1 MQRRW
6 TSCRSLERLWH
17 DQDGPPSII
26 RPWLHTLTVL
36 HFYHHITQF
45 SIIFPDVSNGWSL
58 PTILAEALSTLY
70 ASHRRWKEPVRDS
83 TCALLAWEKKFQ
95 KQGLFQVRV
104 QEHTATASSVANV
117 RNVLVYLLLQPFA
130 SGPVFGS
137 STVLPGSPRFYRFLA
152 GCKLHP
158 VTHSFPRVNKWWLPA
173 MTQCSAWLP
182 KLVVT
187 SNSVYHLVADVCKI
201 PTFLVQ
207 TPLSVKS

>member
-1 MQRRW
+1 MIKMARHPSFAPGYTLWRYFIFTITSHNFQPFFLMSAMDEACPRFWQRPSPR
-6 TSCRSLERLWH
+6 SMHHIGDGRSLC
-17 DQDGPPSII
+17 G
-26 RPWLHTLTVL
+26 T
-36 HFYHHITQF
+36 
-45 SIIFPDVSNGWSL
+45 
-58 PTILAEALSTLY
+58 A
-70 ASHRRWKEPVRDS
+70 PVHCSRGK
-83 TCALLAWEKKFQ
+83 KKFQ